1 MGQQDRYVMSAGVRG
16 GLALALTLGAIW
28 ATPMPLNAAPNIVDF
43 PLDPPPP
50 ASPQMEGDL
59 VVERLNGV
67 NDGLQGYAFGFDF
80 VGFDAADRVY
90 ATQAFA
96 QAANPAYT
104 GLPDNAFF
112 PATPFHPALQL
123 RFRAGP
129 NWGDYN
135 ENTRVFT
142 TSVSPNNSFEVDV
155 TDLPYARMHLVGA
168 ASEGPATLDIQIRYS
183 DTTTDNVIV
192 TVPSWTTDLVSESL
206 DVYYLAEGVT
216 VADSNADNPTPG
228 VANLYGVSW
237 VPDQTK
243 TVTSFFV
250 TITSL
255 NASGK
260 LAFFG
265 SFGEIGTAPS
275 FVASAPGGTYGSTY
289 NAVLA
294 NTGVPTATISL
305 AAGALPNGLNLEPTG
320 VISGTPT
327 LAGTY
332 TFTLAANNG
341 LPQALPVT
349 QTFTLTVS
357 PAPLTATV
365 NAITRTYGSPN
376 PTLTYTTTGLV
387 LGDTPGSVLNGALAT
402 TATTTTP
409 IGAYAIVTG
418 TLVAVPNYALTVVPG
433 ILTISPAPLTVTAV
447 PLTRTYGSPNP
458 PLTFT
463 ATGLVAGDMPATAIS
478 GALTTTAS
486 ISDPVGTYSITQ
498 GTLNA
503 PNYAITYTPALLSVT
518 RAPLVVTAVDQ
529 VMRIGGPVPTLTVS
543 YAGFVLGDTAAT
555 ALTGSPSCT
564 TTATAGSPAGV
575 YPITCTVG
583 TLSSPNYAFAFVNGA
598 LRVAEKP
605 YILYLPVISNNR

>member
-1 MGQQDRYVMSAGVRG
+1 MSQQDKDVISAGVRG
-16 GLALALTLGAIW
+16 CLALTLALAAVW
-28 ATPMPLNAAPNIVDF
+28 ATPMPLNAAPNVVDF

-80 VGFDAADRVY
+80 VGFDAADRAY
-90 ATQAFA
+90 TTQAFA

-112 PATPFHPALQL
+112 PATSFHPALQL

-155 TDLPYARMHLVGA
+155 TDLPYSRMHLVVA
-168 ASEGPATLDIQIRYS
+168 ASEGPATLDIQTRYS
-183 DTTTDNVIV
+183 DTTTDNILL
-192 TVPSWTTDLVSESL
+192 TVPSWTTDLISETL

-216 VADSNADNPTPG
+216 VADSEANNPTPG

-250 TITSL
+250 TIASL

-289 NAVLA
+289 SVALA

-305 AAGALPNGLNLEPTG
+305 AGGTLPNGLNLESTG

-332 TFTLAANNG
+332 AFTLAANNG
-341 LPQALPVT
+341 LPLALPVT

-365 NAITRTYGSPN
+365 NASTRTYGSPN
-376 PTLTYTTTGLV
+376 PALTYTTTGLV
-387 LGDTPGSVLNGALAT
+387 LGDTPSSVLNGALVT
-402 TATTTTP
+402 TATTTTA

-418 TLVAVPNYALTVVPG
+418 TLSAVPNYALTVVPG
-433 ILTISPAPLTVTAV
+433 ILTITPAPLTVTAV

-458 PLTFT
+458 PLTF
-463 ATGLVAGDMPATAIS
+463 AASGLVAGDTPATAIG
-478 GALTTTAS
+478 GALTTTGT
-486 ISDPVGTYSITQ
+486 ISAPVGTYPITQ
-498 GTLNA
+498 GTLTA
-503 PNYAITYTPALLSVT
+503 SNYAISYVSAALTIT
-518 RAPLVVTAVDQ
+518 RAPLVVTAIDQ
-529 VMRIGGPVPTLTVS
+529 VMRVGGPVPTLTVS
-543 YAGFVLGDTAAT
+543 YTGFVLGETAAT
-555 ALTGSPSCT
+555 ALTGSPTCT
-564 TTATAGSPAGV
+564 TTATASSPAGV

-583 TLSSPNYAFAFVNGA
+583 TLASPNYTFALVDGA
-598 LRVAEKP
+598 LRVSEKP
-605 YILYLPVISNNR
+605 YLLYLPLISNNR